1 MADKKQSTDKL
12 AKWHVQART
21 HFDKAWSG
29 SQKVREKIVEAQRF
43 VRVAGAQWEGSTN
56 AGYSFEEGRFE
67 HYPRFELNKV
77 ARECDRIISEYR
89 QNRISVRFRPKDG
102 QASGLC

>member
-21 HFDKAWSG
+21 NFDKAWSG

-43 VRVAGAQWEGSTN
+43 VRVAGAQWEG
-56 AGYSFEEGRFE
+56 
-67 HYPRFELNKV
+67 L
-77 ARECDRIISEYR
+77 
-89 QNRISVRFRPKDG
+89 
-102 QASGLC
+102 